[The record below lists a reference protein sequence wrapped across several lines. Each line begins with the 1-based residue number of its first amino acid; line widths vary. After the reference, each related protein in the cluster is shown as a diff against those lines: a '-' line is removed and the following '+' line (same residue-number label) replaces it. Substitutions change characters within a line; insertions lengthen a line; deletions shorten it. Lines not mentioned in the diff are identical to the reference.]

1 MTKQWVRMQY
11 APLRLEC
18 FLHSSNALCAVV
30 GCRVLFISTLTF
42 LQQILVF
49 QFVLLSEFIK
59 ELKHGLISVCAGKN
73 SVCTNGDFFIPLHSE
88 CLHLHPLLVY
98 SIKLFS
104 LSRYWVCE
112 FSILRPSF
120 WVWND
125 SSFTNDSAWPI
136 SVVVVRSEVSIPVK
150 FLHECVVRMRYL

>member
-1 MTKQWVRMQY
+1 MVSQQFHHFLLRVRKVMTKQWVRMQY

-59 ELKHGLISVCAGKN
+59 QLKHGLISVCAGKN

-88 CLHLHPLLVY
+88 RLHLHPLLVY

-104 LSRYWVCE
+104 LEVLSVRVFYPQTIVLSLKRLL
-112 FSILRPSF
+112 FF
-120 WVWND
+120 A
-125 SSFTNDSAWPI
+125 NDSA
-136 SVVVVRSEVSIPVK
+136 
-150 FLHECVVRMRYL
+150 